1 MPNATTHQCRRKC
14 TSVLY
19 TVMHLLCLSCS
30 YLPPNWVGTP
40 HSKED
45 MPLRKRGDNMGFIDL
60 DQMRNSL
67 PGDPSDSDPGY
78 EVTN

>member
-1 MPNATTHQCRRKC
+1 MPPLTSAAESAPVYF
-14 TSVLY
+14 TSVVFELQ
-19 TVMHLLCLSCS
+19 LSS
-30 YLPPNWVGTP
+30 SQLGRHT